1 MNINDI
7 GKKDCSGCSLC
18 VQLCVKECI
27 SMRSD
32 EEGFLFPVID
42 MDKCIDC
49 GLCYRKCPVNRQSV
63 TNNKNFPKY
72 YASAISDTKELL
84 ECSSGGTFI
93 ELAKYVLSQGG
104 YVCGCVFDEHMRAV
118 HKCTNSLE
126 EVRRMRGS
134 KYVQSSIEK
143 AFPQVKDLIDD
154 GKIVLF
160 TGTACQ
166 IAAVKGFVKSTEK
179 LFLVDILCHGVPSP
193 LFFEKYVEFLGKK
206 HKGRVVNLEFRNKKK
221 LGWGSEHRTYYE
233 VERNGVVRGYRPVLP
248 AYFCSFFWGTNLR
261 ESCYNCKFAGPDR
274 ISDITIGDFWGY
286 WSYYHRNFPEG
297 ISIAS
302 VNTPKGEL
310 LFDEV
315 KDKMSFFFFFP
326 ADKAKGTNTNF
337 YHPTSRPLARDNF
350 YVNIKKRRYEDFV
363 WRVYLN
369 KYTRKKI
376 LVSLYGRFMPKFMK
390 KIANSLRY

>member
-315 KDKMSFFFFFP
+315 KDKMSFCDELP

-376 LVSLYGRFMPKFMK
+376 LVSLYGMFMPKFMK

>member
-315 KDKMSFFFFFP
+315 KDKMSFCDELP

-337 YHPTSRPLARDNF
+337 YHPTSRPFARDNF

>member
-84 ECSSGGTFI
+84 ECSSGGAFI
-93 ELAKYVLSQGG
+93 GLAKYVLSHGG

-315 KDKMSFFFFFP
+315 KDKMSF
-326 ADKAKGTNTNF
+326 
-337 YHPTSRPLARDNF
+337 
-350 YVNIKKRRYEDFV
+350 
-363 WRVYLN
+363 
-369 KYTRKKI
+369 
-376 LVSLYGRFMPKFMK
+376 
-390 KIANSLRY
+390 

>member
-274 ISDITIGDFWGY
+274 ISDITI
-286 WSYYHRNFPEG
+286 
-297 ISIAS
+297 
-302 VNTPKGEL
+302 L
-310 LFDEV
+310 
-315 KDKMSFFFFFP
+315 
-326 ADKAKGTNTNF
+326 
-337 YHPTSRPLARDNF
+337 
-350 YVNIKKRRYEDFV
+350 
-363 WRVYLN
+363 
-369 KYTRKKI
+369 
-376 LVSLYGRFMPKFMK
+376 
-390 KIANSLRY
+390 

>member
-154 GKIVLF
+154 GKFVLF

-315 KDKMSFFFFFP
+315 KDKMSFCDELP

>member
-315 KDKMSFFFFFP
+315 KDKMSFCDELP

>member
-315 KDKMSFFFFFP
+315 KDKMSFCDELP

-376 LVSLYGRFMPKFMK
+376 LVSLYGRLMPKFMK

>member
-274 ISDITIGDFWGY
+274 ISDITIGDFWVY

-315 KDKMSFFFFFP
+315 KDKMSFCDELP

>member
-27 SMRSD
+27 FMRSD

-315 KDKMSFFFFFP
+315 KDKMSFCDELP

>member
-7 GKKDCSGCSLC
+7 GKKNCSGCSLC

-315 KDKMSFFFFFP
+315 KDKMSFCDELP

>member
-315 KDKMSFFFFFP
+315 KDKMSFCDELP

-350 YVNIKKRRYEDFV
+350 YVNIKKRRYEDVV

-369 KYTRKKI
+369 KYTRKTI
-376 LVSLYGRFMPKFMK
+376 LVS
-390 KIANSLRY
+390 